1 MPVVTALGAA
11 LRSLVDLA
19 VPPSCAACGR
29 PDDGLCA
36 ACTADLEASSWP
48 GGPRLVTP
56 TPCPAGLPPVVA
68 GTAFAGAVARLV
80 VAHKDRDRRDCA
92 PVLAQL
98 LGASVE
104 GALELHPALAGSLA
118 AGGGPVLV
126 VPVPSSARARR
137 ARGDAPLVDLTRR
150 AVRGFPPAEVL
161 VAQALTVRRRVAD
174 QAGLGAADRAANLEH
189 AFAVR
194 ARWHDHVARLPCLL
208 VDDVLTTGATLTE
221 AARAL
226 RAAGAPEVLA
236 AVACAT
242 ERRIPG
248 IRNAFASTR

>member
-1 MPVVTALGAA
+1 M
-11 LRSLVDLA
+11 DLA

-29 PDDGLCA
+29 PDTALCGS
-36 ACTADLEASSWP
+36 CRSELESSRWSA
-48 GGPRLVTP
+48 GPRLVTP
-56 TPCPAGLPPVVA
+56 TPCPTGLPPVVA
-68 GTAFAGAVARLV
+68 STAFAGTAARLV

-92 PVLAQL
+92 PVLARL
-98 LGASVE
+98 LAASIE
-104 GALELHPALAGSLA
+104 GALSLHPTLAGSLA
-118 AGGGPVLV
+118 RGDGPLLV

-137 ARGDAPLVDLTRR
+137 TRGDAPLVDLARR
-150 AVRGFPPAEVL
+150 AVRGFPRDEVAL
-161 VAQALTVRRRVAD
+161 AQALSVRRRVAD
-174 QAGLGAADRAANLEH
+174 QAGLGAAARAANLEH

-194 ARWHDHVARLPCLL
+194 PRWHGHVTRLPCLL

-226 RAAGAPEVLA
+226 RAAGAPLVLA

-248 IRNAFASTR
+248 IRNGSASTG